1 MIALNRHIEALL
13 LENECVIVPDFGG
26 FMTHHVN
33 SRYDDADHSF
43 LPPLRT
49 LGFNPQLRMN
59 DSVLV
64 QSYVEAYDISYPEA
78 LRKIEQEVEELKLQ
92 LAENGSYE
100 LENLGLL
107 TVNQEGNYLFTPTE
121 AGVLSPEYYGLGSFF
136 FKELKDKATEEV
148 QPAADI
154 KVSTME
160 EASPTQPTLLEF
172 TDSDSNDSN
181 EAVSIKM
188 SWIRNT
194 VAVAAAVIA
203 FFLISTPITNSNL
216 GNQSM
221 SDIQNKLLFKILPK
235 DTNRIPADSFATDK
249 QEEEADAVAADDNTE
264 VELTEEPASTD
275 AKPAEEPASE
285 EPTEDAKPTEPTF
298 NYCIVLASQV
308 KESNARIF
316 VNQLHQKGYAD
327 AKVYTH
333 NKIVRVIC
341 GEYATEAEA
350 YSRLKALSGKDGF
363 EDAWVYK
370 KKSGI

>member
-1 MIALNRHIEALL
+1 
-13 LENECVIVPDFGG
+13 
-26 FMTHHVN
+26 
-33 SRYDDADHSF
+33 
-43 LPPLRT
+43 
-49 LGFNPQLRMN
+49 
-59 DSVLV
+59 
-64 QSYVEAYDISYPEA
+64 
-78 LRKIEQEVEELKLQ
+78 
-92 LAENGSYE
+92 
-100 LENLGLL
+100 
-107 TVNQEGNYLFTPTE
+107 
-121 AGVLSPEYYGLGSFF
+121 
-136 FKELKDKATEEV
+136 
-148 QPAADI
+148 
-154 KVSTME
+154 
-160 EASPTQPTLLEF
+160 
-172 TDSDSNDSN
+172 
-181 EAVSIKM
+181 
-188 SWIRNT
+188 
-194 VAVAAAVIA
+194 
-203 FFLISTPITNSNL
+203 
-216 GNQSM
+216 M

-264 VELTEEPASTD
+264 VVPT
-275 AKPAEEPASE
+275 EEPASE